1 MALRD
6 RRVGMIPCDL
16 DRDPQWVALSTHAQW
31 AYYLLMRQYDVDAG
45 GIIPLRER
53 RWSHRAAKVSPE
65 DVHDFITE
73 LHAEGWVHRDCDE
86 GELFISGYF
95 RAESIHKQPRR
106 VIAATEAIANSWSE
120 SLRAVASAELGN
132 LLAGPYAPP
141 PPRGIRLIVLERDGY
156 RCVRCGWQPGD
167 PVPVKKGTSRP
178 VYRTLELDHIWP
190 RSRGGPDT
198 EDNFQVLCTTCNCR
212 KGARV

>member
-1 MALRD
+1 MLLRQ
-6 RRVGMIPCDL
+6 
-16 DRDPQWVALSTHAQW
+16 RDVN
-31 AYYLLMRQYDVDAG
+31 AG
-45 GIIPLRER
+45 GIIPLREA
-53 RWSHRAAKVSPE
+53 RWARSVAKATAE
-65 DVHDFITE
+65 DVRDCITE
-73 LHAEGWVHRDCDE
+73 LHEEGWVHRDCAE
-86 GELFISGYF
+86 GELFISGFF

-106 VIAATEAIANSWSE
+106 VIAASEAIATSWSE

-141 PPRGIRLIVLERDGY
+141 PPRGLRLLVLERDGY
-156 RCVRCGWQPGD
+156 RCGRCGWQPGD

-190 RSRGGPDT
+190 KSRGGLDT

-212 KGARV
+212 KGARIEWPAFAQ